1 MQSHIYHCVLMATRD
16 KQLLKRIY
24 INISFAFQSLI
35 VSNLLI

>member
-1 MQSHIYHCVLMATRD
+1 MQSHIYHCVLMTTGD

-24 INISFAFQSLI
+24 INISFALQSLI